1 MSSSTETSM
10 SRQPLAGVLGNVTD
24 LRGRREVHR
33 GLFMALSLTYPD
45 RINPPAC
52 SPRHICK
59 PIDRL
64 PFGGV
69 LPMAAI

>member
-45 RINPPAC
+45 RINPPLVA
-52 SPRHICK
+52 HAM
-59 PIDRL
+59 RL
-64 PFGGV
+64 IHSGV
-69 LPMAAI
+69 

>member
-45 RINPPAC
+45 RINP
-52 SPRHICK
+52 H
-59 PIDRL
+59 L
-64 PFGGV
+64 
-69 LPMAAI
+69 